1 MKNIEIITLSQKNIS
16 DFARERNLLL
26 SKAKSNWVFF
36 LDSDEQISPAEP
48 DLAMLDNDF
57 AGYKILRKNYF
68 LGDYVGSEY
77 LTRLAKK
84 DAGKWFRRV
93 HETWEVKGKVGRID
107 NPFIIHNTT
116 ENLFDYIKKINFYS
130 TLHARANKEEGKK
143 SGLFKIA
150 VYPILKFV
158 QGLARSKHLVFSLM
172 QSFHSFLSWSKLYFL
187 RS

>member
-1 MKNIEIITLSQKNIS
+1 VRKIEIITLSQKNIS
-16 DFARERNLLL
+16 DFASARNLLL

-36 LDSDEQISPAEP
+36 VDSDEQISPAEP
-48 DLAMLDNDF
+48 DLAMLDTDF

-84 DAGKWFRRV
+84 EAGEWVRRV

-107 NPFIIHNTT
+107 NPFIVHNTA

-130 TLHARANKEEGKK
+130 TLHAGANREEGKTSNVFK
-143 SGLFKIA
+143 IVFYPQAKFWVTLFKSRHI
-150 VYPILKFV
+150 
-158 QGLARSKHLVFSLM
+158 VFSIM